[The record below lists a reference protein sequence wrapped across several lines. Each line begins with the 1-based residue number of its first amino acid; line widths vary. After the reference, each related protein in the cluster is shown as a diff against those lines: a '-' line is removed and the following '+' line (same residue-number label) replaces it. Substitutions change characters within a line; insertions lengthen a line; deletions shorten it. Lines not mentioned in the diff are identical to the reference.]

1 MAGITEMLSALVQ
14 TYQNVTVTPAASAL
28 SDSGRTKIGVCPRCG
43 KNVVEGQNSFFC
55 ECFYD
60 QPSCGFALW
69 KNDRFF
75 TSKKKKLTAK
85 IAAGLLK
92 NGRVQLTGLFSEK
105 KGTTYAATIVLN
117 DDGGKFV
124 RYKLEFDKDKG

>member
-1 MAGITEMLSALVQ
+1 MAGITAMLSDLVKS
-14 TYQNVTVTPAASAL
+14 YQNVSLTSSAL
-28 SDSGRTKIGVCPRCG
+28 SESGRAVIGKCPRCS
-43 KNVVEGQNSFFC
+43 KNVVEGQKSFFC
-55 ECFYD
+55 EGYYD

-75 TSKKKKLTAK
+75 TSKKKKMTAK
-85 IAAGLLK
+85 IAAALLK
-92 NGRVQLTGLFSEK
+92 NGRVQLTGLYSEK
-105 KGTTYAATIVLN
+105 KDTTYAATIVLN